1 VSVSRYSVV
10 GIVTRRDL
18 DGQGIESRFGARF
31 SALVQTGHVAYQ
43 TSSTMGNG
51 FIPRG
56 VKRSGLGADQR
67 PTSSAEV
74 RERVELYF

>member
-1 VSVSRYSVV
+1 
-10 GIVTRRDL
+10 
-18 DGQGIESRFGARF
+18 
-31 SALVQTGHVAYQ
+31 VAYQ